1 MLMRKI
7 IPAILYLF
15 VMPIAFSGETSDLV
29 TGTITVK
36 DSFVDSRIMKFPAT
50 VETYDKKQ
58 IEESVNAATPAQT
71 LKYLPS
77 IQVRERSIGDRN
89 GIISSRTIGSISSAQ
104 SMLYADGVLLSNL
117 LGNSFSYPPRWGM
130 VNPEEIQRISMMYGP
145 FSSLYAG
152 NSMGGVINIETRMP
166 ERLEAHAGVQSFI
179 QNFKLYG
186 TDQNKIGN
194 REFFS
199 IGNKVNDFSF
209 WASMNRLENTA
220 QPLDFSVANLSS
232 TAPGN
237 AQTTPRVTGVYQD
250 KGISNQDR
258 VIFGAT
264 AIDTSIQTNAKFKGQ
279 YEFLNQSKLTYTIGL
294 WDLDSRQN
302 VQSYIKDDDGNSIY
316 GGYVNFNNK
325 RYTPRMNPA
334 QAEAFHVMQS
344 IDFKSNDKGFFNW
357 QVTLSDYDYSK
368 DLSNRSNLETLSNA
382 NPSLTNPYITKT
394 GQITDLS
401 GTGWTVFDSRVTL
414 RPKDHT
420 IDLGYHLDYYHL
432 RQTVNVSNDWMGSQK
447 GAFNSLSSG
456 NTKTHAVYV
465 QDKWQISPE
474 WALTVGGRQE
484 HYEAYDGINQ
494 NTTNLARYDDR
505 SRNTF
510 SPKVSL
516 SFEPIP
522 AWGFR
527 AAFGKAYR
535 FPTVTELF
543 QQLTL
548 GTAPGPVTIVT
559 NNPNLKPEEIYSA
572 EITAERRFVNG
583 LARASL
589 FREDRYDALIS
600 QSNILSVG
608 GQTSYIQNVDHV
620 RIHGIELASEWK
632 NVMIPKLDLVANA
645 TLTDSEIL
653 KNDAA
658 PSYINK
664 KVPRIPRQLY
674 KAVAT
679 YRVSEDFTMSLAA
692 RYSGRQFIQLDNS
705 DINPETY
712 QGASRLLFVDA
723 KANYKFKD
731 RWTASLGVDNIF
743 NDQAY
748 VSHPLSQ
755 RTGYAQIKFDY

>member
-1 MLMRKI
+1 MLMKKI
-7 IPAILYLF
+7 IPAILYLCI
-15 VMPIAFSGETSDLV
+15 VPSALSGETSDLV

-104 SMLYADGVLLSNL
+104 SMLYADGILLSNL

-186 TDQNKIGN
+186 TDQTKIGN
-194 REFFS
+194 REFLS

-220 QPLDFSVANLSS
+220 QPLDFSVSDKISPVN
-232 TAPGN
+232 
-237 AQTTPRVTGVYQD
+237 QTYGITGTYQD
-250 KGISNQDR
+250 KGIKNQDR
-258 VIFGAT
+258 IVFGAT

-302 VQSYIKDDDGNSIY
+302 VQSYIKDALGNSIY
-316 GGYVNFNNK
+316 GGNVILDGNTYNVS
-325 RYTPRMNPA
+325 RMNPA

-357 QVTLSDYDYSK
+357 QMTLSDYDYSK
-368 DLSNRSNLETLSNA
+368 DLSNRSNLREDSNT

-401 GTGWTVFDSRVTL
+401 GTGWTVFDSRITL

-420 IDLGYHLDYYHL
+420 IDLGYHLDYYQL
-432 RQTVNVSNDWMGSQK
+432 RQIVNASSDWMGSQK
-447 GAFNSLSSG
+447 GTFSSLSSG

-465 QDKWQISPE
+465 QDKWQITPL
-474 WALTVGGRQE
+474 WALTLGGRQE
-484 HYEAYDGINQ
+484 HYEAYDGVNQ
-494 NTTNLARYDDR
+494 NGVNQTTNLARYEDR

-510 SPKVSL
+510 SPKASL

-543 QQLTL
+543 QQLTN
-548 GTAPGPVTIVT
+548 GSTIVT

-572 EITAERRFVNG
+572 EITAERRFANG

-600 QSNILSVG
+600 QTNISSVG
-608 GQTSYIQNVDHV
+608 TSSTYIQNVDHV
-620 RIHGIELASEWK
+620 RIHGIELATELK
-632 NVMIPKLDLVANA
+632 NVMIPKLDLMANA

>member
-1 MLMRKI
+1 MILKKI
-7 IPAILYLF
+7 ISAILYLC
-15 VMPIAFSGETSDLV
+15 IAPSALSGETSDLV

-36 DSFVDSRIMKFPAT
+36 DSFIDSRIMKFPAT

-152 NSMGGVINIETRMP
+152 NSMGGVINI
-166 ERLEAHAGVQSFI
+166 
-179 QNFKLYG
+179 KLYG
-186 TDQNKIGN
+186 TDQTKIGN

-220 QPLDFSVANLSS
+220 QPLDFSVNDSIGVG
-232 TAPGN
+232 TAED
-237 AQTTPRVTGVYQD
+237 TITGAYRD
-250 KGISNQDR
+250 KGIKNQDR
-258 VIFGAT
+258 IIFGAT
-264 AIDTSIQTNAKFKGQ
+264 AIDTSIQTNGKFKGQ
-279 YEFLNQSKLTYTIGL
+279 YEFSNQSKLTYTIGL

-302 VQSYIKDDDGNSIY
+302 VQSYIKDTLGNSIY
-316 GGYVNFNNK
+316 GGDVILGGKTYSVS
-325 RYTPRMNPA
+325 RMNPA

-344 IDFKSNDKGFFNW
+344 IDFKSSDKGFFNW
-357 QVTLSDYDYSK
+357 QMTLSDYDYSR
-368 DLSNRSNLETLSNA
+368 DLSNRSALIDATN
-382 NPSLTNPYITKT
+382 TNPYIKKT

-432 RQTVNVSNDWMGSQK
+432 RQTVNASNDWMGSQK
-447 GAFNSLSSG
+447 EGLTSLSSG

-474 WALTVGGRQE
+474 WALTMGGRQE
-484 HYEAYDGINQ
+484 HYEAYDGVNQ
-494 NTTNLARYDDR
+494 NTENLARYEDR

-510 SPKVSL
+510 SPKASL
-516 SFEPIP
+516 SFEPTP

-543 QQLTL
+543 QQLT
-548 GTAPGPVTIVT
+548 TSNNIIVT
-559 NNPNLKPEEIYSA
+559 NNPNLKPEEIYSG
-572 EITAERRFVNG
+572 EITAERRFANG

-600 QSNILSVG
+600 QINVLPAAED
-608 GQTSYIQNVDHV
+608 TSKSYVQNVDHV
-620 RIHGIELASEWK
+620 RIYGIELATEWK
-632 NVMIPKLDLVANA
+632 NAIIPKLDLVANA

-692 RYSGRQFIQLDNS
+692 RYSGRQFIELNNS

-748 VSHPLSQ
+748 VHHPLSQ

>member
-1 MLMRKI
+1 
-7 IPAILYLF
+7 
-15 VMPIAFSGETSDLV
+15 
-29 TGTITVK
+29 
-36 DSFVDSRIMKFPAT
+36 
-50 VETYDKKQ
+50 
-58 IEESVNAATPAQT
+58 
-71 LKYLPS
+71 
-77 IQVRERSIGDRN
+77 
-89 GIISSRTIGSISSAQ
+89 
-104 SMLYADGVLLSNL
+104 
-117 LGNSFSYPPRWGM
+117 
-130 VNPEEIQRISMMYGP
+130 
-145 FSSLYAG
+145 
-152 NSMGGVINIETRMP
+152 
-166 ERLEAHAGVQSFI
+166 VQSFI

-186 TDQNKIGN
+186 TDQTKIGN

-220 QPLDFSVANLSS
+220 QPLDFSVNDSIGVG
-232 TAPGN
+232 TAED
-237 AQTTPRVTGVYQD
+237 TITGAYRD
-250 KGISNQDR
+250 KGIKNQDR
-258 VIFGAT
+258 IIFGAT
-264 AIDTSIQTNAKFKGQ
+264 AIDTSIQTNGKFKGQ
-279 YEFLNQSKLTYTIGL
+279 YEFSNQSKLTYTIGL

-302 VQSYIKDDDGNSIY
+302 VQSYIKDTLGNSIY
-316 GGYVNFNNK
+316 GGDVILGGKTYSVS
-325 RYTPRMNPA
+325 RMNPA

-344 IDFKSNDKGFFNW
+344 IDFKSSDKGFFNW
-357 QVTLSDYDYSK
+357 QMTLSDYDYSR
-368 DLSNRSNLETLSNA
+368 DLSNRSALIDATN
-382 NPSLTNPYITKT
+382 TNPYIKKT

-432 RQTVNVSNDWMGSQK
+432 RQTVNASNDWMGSQK
-447 GAFNSLSSG
+447 EGLTSLSSG

-474 WALTVGGRQE
+474 WALTMGGRQE
-484 HYEAYDGINQ
+484 HYEAYDGVNQ
-494 NTTNLARYDDR
+494 NTENLARYEDR

-510 SPKVSL
+510 SPKASL
-516 SFEPIP
+516 SFEPTP

-543 QQLTL
+543 QQLT
-548 GTAPGPVTIVT
+548 TSNNIIVT
-559 NNPNLKPEEIYSA
+559 NNPNLKPEEIYSG
-572 EITAERRFVNG
+572 EITAERRFANG

-600 QSNILSVG
+600 QINVLPAAED
-608 GQTSYIQNVDHV
+608 TSKSYVQNVDHV
-620 RIHGIELASEWK
+620 RIYGIELATEWK
-632 NVMIPKLDLVANA
+632 NAIIPKLDLVANA

-692 RYSGRQFIQLDNS
+692 RYSGRQFIELNNS

-748 VSHPLSQ
+748 VYHPLYQ

>member
-1 MLMRKI
+1 MNLKKI
-7 IPAILYLF
+7 IPTILYLF
-15 VMPIAFSGETSDLV
+15 VMPSALSVETSDLV

-104 SMLYADGVLLSNL
+104 SMLYADGILLSNL

-186 TDQNKIGN
+186 TDQTKIGN

-220 QPLDFSVANLSS
+220 QPLDFSVTDSK
-232 TAPGN
+232 GVG
-237 AQTTPRVTGVYQD
+237 TTVDTITGAYRD
-250 KGISNQDR
+250 KGIRNQDR
-258 VIFGAT
+258 IIFGAT
-264 AIDTSIQTNAKFKGQ
+264 AIDTSIQTNGKFKGQ
-279 YEFLNQSKLTYTIGL
+279 YEFSNQSKLTYTIGL

-302 VQSYIKDDDGNSIY
+302 VQSYVKDTLGNSIY
-316 GGYVNFNNK
+316 GGDVTLGGKNYSV
-325 RYTPRMNPA
+325 TRMNPA

-357 QVTLSDYDYSK
+357 QMTLSDYYYRR
-368 DLSNRSNLETLSNA
+368 DLSNRSNLVETSNA
-382 NPSLTNPYITKT
+382 NPSLTNPYISKT

-432 RQTVNVSNDWMGSQK
+432 RQTVNASSDWMGSQK
-447 GAFNSLSSG
+447 GAFSSLSSG

-465 QDKWQISPE
+465 QDKWQITPL
-474 WALTVGGRQE
+474 WALTLGGRQE
-484 HYEAYDGINQ
+484 HYEAYDGVNQ
-494 NTTNLARYDDR
+494 TTNLARYEGR

-510 SPKVSL
+510 SPKASL

-543 QQLTL
+543 QQLTN
-548 GTAPGPVTIVT
+548 GSTIVT

-572 EITAERRFVNG
+572 EITAERRFANG

-600 QSNILSVG
+600 QTNISSVG
-608 GQTSYIQNVDHV
+608 TSSTYIQNVDHV
-620 RIHGIELASEWK
+620 RIHGIELATELK
-632 NVMIPKLDLVANA
+632 NVMIPKLDLMANA

-712 QGASRLLFVDA
+712 QDASRLLFVDA

>member
-1 MLMRKI
+1 
-7 IPAILYLF
+7 
-15 VMPIAFSGETSDLV
+15 
-29 TGTITVK
+29 
-36 DSFVDSRIMKFPAT
+36 
-50 VETYDKKQ
+50 
-58 IEESVNAATPAQT
+58 
-71 LKYLPS
+71 
-77 IQVRERSIGDRN
+77 
-89 GIISSRTIGSISSAQ
+89 
-104 SMLYADGVLLSNL
+104 
-117 LGNSFSYPPRWGM
+117 
-130 VNPEEIQRISMMYGP
+130 MMYGP
-145 FSSLYAG
+145 FSSFYAG

-166 ERLEAHAGVQSFI
+166 EKFESHAGIQTFF

-186 TDQNKIGN
+186 THQNESGH
-194 REFFS
+194 REFIS
-199 IGNKVNDFSF
+199 LGNKVNDFSF
-209 WASMNRLENTA
+209 WVSMNRLENTA

-232 TAPGN
+232 AAAG
-237 AQTTPRVTGVYQD
+237 AETPVTGAYQD
-250 KGISNQDR
+250 KGILNQDR

-264 AIDTSIQTNAKFKGQ
+264 AIDTSIQKNGKFKGQ

-302 VQSYIKDDDGNSIY
+302 VESYIKDNNGNSIY
-316 GGYVNFNNK
+316 GGSVNFNNK
-325 RYTPRMNPA
+325 SYTVARMNPA
-334 QAEAFHVMQS
+334 QAEALHVMQS

-357 QVTLSDYDYSK
+357 QMTLSDYNYSR
-368 DLSNRSNLETLSNA
+368 DLSNRSNLTGTSN
-382 NPSLTNPYITKT
+382 TNPYITKT

-456 NTKTHAVYV
+456 NTKTHAVYI
-465 QDKWQISPE
+465 QDKWQIMPQ
-474 WALTVGGRQE
+474 WALTLGARQE
-484 HYEAYDGINQ
+484 HYEAYDGVNQ
-494 NTTNLARYDDR
+494 NTTNLARYEDR

-510 SPKVSL
+510 SPKLSL
-516 SFEPIP
+516 SFEPMP

-543 QQLTL
+543 QQITDNN
-548 GTAPGPVTIVT
+548 TIVT

-583 LARASL
+583 LVRASL

-600 QSNILSVG
+600 QTNISRVG
-608 GQTSYIQNVDHV
+608 SSSTYIQNVDHV
-620 RIHGIELASEWK
+620 RIHGIELATEW
-632 NVMIPKLDLVANA
+632 NNIIIPKLDVLANA
-645 TLTDSEIL
+645 TLIDSEIL

-658 PSYINK
+658 PSNTNK

-712 QGASRLLFVDA
+712 QGASRFLFVDA

-743 NDQAY
+743 NDQAF
-748 VSHPLSQ
+748 VHHPLSQ

>member
-1 MLMRKI
+1 MILKKI

-15 VMPIAFSGETSDLV
+15 VMPSAMSGETSDLV

-36 DSFVDSRIMKFPAT
+36 DSLIDSRIMKFPAT

-145 FSSLYAG
+145 FSSFYAG

-166 ERLEAHAGVQSFI
+166 EKFESHAGIQTFF

-186 TDQNKIGN
+186 THQNESGH
-194 REFFS
+194 REFIS
-199 IGNKVNDFSF
+199 LGNKVNDFSF
-209 WASMNRLENTA
+209 WVSMNRLENTA

-232 TAPGN
+232 AAAG
-237 AQTTPRVTGVYQD
+237 AETPVTGAYQD
-250 KGISNQDR
+250 KGILNQDR

-264 AIDTSIQTNAKFKGQ
+264 AIDTSIQKNGKFKGQ

-302 VQSYIKDDDGNSIY
+302 VESYIKDNNGNSIY
-316 GGYVNFNNK
+316 GGSVNFNNK
-325 RYTPRMNPA
+325 SYTVARMNPA
-334 QAEAFHVMQS
+334 QAEALHVMQS

-357 QVTLSDYDYSK
+357 QMTLSDYNYSR
-368 DLSNRSNLETLSNA
+368 DLSNRSNLTGTSN
-382 NPSLTNPYITKT
+382 TNPYITKT

-456 NTKTHAVYV
+456 NTKTHAVYI
-465 QDKWQISPE
+465 QDKWQIMPQ
-474 WALTVGGRQE
+474 WALTLGARQE
-484 HYEAYDGINQ
+484 HYEAYDGVNQ
-494 NTTNLARYDDR
+494 NTTNLARYEDR

-510 SPKVSL
+510 SPKLSL
-516 SFEPIP
+516 SFEPMP

-543 QQLTL
+543 QQITDNN
-548 GTAPGPVTIVT
+548 TIVT

-583 LARASL
+583 LVRASL

-600 QSNILSVG
+600 QTNISRVG
-608 GQTSYIQNVDHV
+608 SSSTYIQNVDHV
-620 RIHGIELASEWK
+620 RIHGIELATEW
-632 NVMIPKLDLVANA
+632 NNIIIPKLDVLANA
-645 TLTDSEIL
+645 TLIDSEIL

-658 PSYINK
+658 PSNTNK

-712 QGASRLLFVDA
+712 QGASRFLFVDA

-743 NDQAY
+743 NDQAF
-748 VSHPLSQ
+748 VHHPLSQ

>member
-1 MLMRKI
+1 
-7 IPAILYLF
+7 
-15 VMPIAFSGETSDLV
+15 
-29 TGTITVK
+29 
-36 DSFVDSRIMKFPAT
+36 
-50 VETYDKKQ
+50 
-58 IEESVNAATPAQT
+58 
-71 LKYLPS
+71 
-77 IQVRERSIGDRN
+77 
-89 GIISSRTIGSISSAQ
+89 
-104 SMLYADGVLLSNL
+104 
-117 LGNSFSYPPRWGM
+117 
-130 VNPEEIQRISMMYGP
+130 
-145 FSSLYAG
+145 
-152 NSMGGVINIETRMP
+152 
-166 ERLEAHAGVQSFI
+166 
-179 QNFKLYG
+179 
-186 TDQNKIGN
+186 
-194 REFFS
+194 
-199 IGNKVNDFSF
+199 
-209 WASMNRLENTA
+209 
-220 QPLDFSVANLSS
+220 
-232 TAPGN
+232 
-237 AQTTPRVTGVYQD
+237 
-250 KGISNQDR
+250 
-258 VIFGAT
+258 
-264 AIDTSIQTNAKFKGQ
+264 
-279 YEFLNQSKLTYTIGL
+279 
-294 WDLDSRQN
+294 
-302 VQSYIKDDDGNSIY
+302 
-316 GGYVNFNNK
+316 
-325 RYTPRMNPA
+325 MNPA

-344 IDFKSNDKGFFNW
+344 IDFKSSDKGFFNW
-357 QVTLSDYDYSK
+357 QMTLSDYDYSR
-368 DLSNRSNLETLSNA
+368 DLSNRSALTDATN
-382 NPSLTNPYITKT
+382 TNPYITKT

-432 RQTVNVSNDWMGSQK
+432 RQTVNKSSDWMGSQK
-447 GAFNSLSSG
+447 GDFTSLSSG

-474 WALTVGGRQE
+474 WALTLGGRQE
-484 HYEAYDGINQ
+484 YYEAYDGVNQ
-494 NTTNLARYDDR
+494 NTHANFPIARYEVR

-527 AAFGKAYR
+527 AAFGKAFR

-543 QQLTL
+543 QQLT
-548 GTAPGPVTIVT
+548 TSNNIIVT
-559 NNPNLKPEEIYSA
+559 NNPNLKPEEIYSS
-572 EITAERRFVNG
+572 EITAERRFANG

-600 QSNILSVG
+600 QINVLPAAED
-608 GQTSYIQNVDHV
+608 TSKSYVQNVDHV
-620 RIHGIELASEWK
+620 RIYGIELATEWK
-632 NVMIPKLDLVANA
+632 NAIIPKLDLVANA

-692 RYSGRQFIQLDNS
+692 RYSGRQFIELNNS

-748 VSHPLSQ
+748 VHHPLSQ

>member
-1 MLMRKI
+1 MILKKI
-7 IPAILYLF
+7 IPAILYLC
-15 VMPIAFSGETSDLV
+15 VAPSALSGETSDLV

-36 DSFVDSRIMKFPAT
+36 DSFIDSRIMKFPAT

-186 TDQNKIGN
+186 TDQTKIGN

-220 QPLDFSVANLSS
+220 QPLDFSVNDSIGVG
-232 TAPGN
+232 TAED
-237 AQTTPRVTGVYQD
+237 TITGAYRD
-250 KGISNQDR
+250 KGIKNQDR
-258 VIFGAT
+258 IIFGAT
-264 AIDTSIQTNAKFKGQ
+264 AIDTSIQTNGKFKGQ
-279 YEFLNQSKLTYTIGL
+279 YEFSNQSKLTYTIGL

-302 VQSYIKDDDGNSIY
+302 VQSYIKDTLGNSIY
-316 GGYVNFNNK
+316 GGDVILGGKTYSVS
-325 RYTPRMNPA
+325 RMNPA

-344 IDFKSNDKGFFNW
+344 IDFKSSDKGFFNW
-357 QVTLSDYDYSK
+357 QMTLSDYDYSR
-368 DLSNRSNLETLSNA
+368 DLSNRSALIDATN
-382 NPSLTNPYITKT
+382 TNPYIKKT

-432 RQTVNVSNDWMGSQK
+432 RQTVNASNDWMGSQK
-447 GAFNSLSSG
+447 EGLTSLSSG

-474 WALTVGGRQE
+474 WALTMGGRQE
-484 HYEAYDGINQ
+484 HYEAYDGVNQ
-494 NTTNLARYDDR
+494 NTENLARYEDR

-510 SPKVSL
+510 SPKASL
-516 SFEPIP
+516 SFEPTP

-543 QQLTL
+543 QQLT
-548 GTAPGPVTIVT
+548 TSNNIIVT
-559 NNPNLKPEEIYSA
+559 NNPNLKPEEIYSG
-572 EITAERRFVNG
+572 EITAERRFANG

-600 QSNILSVG
+600 QINVLPAAED
-608 GQTSYIQNVDHV
+608 TSKSYVQNVDHV
-620 RIHGIELASEWK
+620 RIYGIELATEWK
-632 NVMIPKLDLVANA
+632 NAIIPKLDLVANA

-692 RYSGRQFIQLDNS
+692 RYSGRQFIELNNS

-748 VSHPLSQ
+748 VYHPLYK

>member
-1 MLMRKI
+1 MRKI
-7 IPAILYLF
+7 IPAILYLL
-15 VMPIAFSGETSDLV
+15 VMPLAFSGETSDLV

-186 TDQNKIGN
+186 TDQTKIGN

-220 QPLDFSVANLSS
+220 QPLDFSVNDSIGVG
-232 TAPGN
+232 TAED
-237 AQTTPRVTGVYQD
+237 TITGAYRD
-250 KGISNQDR
+250 KGIKNQDR
-258 VIFGAT
+258 IIFGAT
-264 AIDTSIQTNAKFKGQ
+264 AIDTSIQTNGKFKGQ
-279 YEFLNQSKLTYTIGL
+279 YEFSNQSKLTYTIGL

-302 VQSYIKDDDGNSIY
+302 VQSYIKDTLGNSIY
-316 GGYVNFNNK
+316 GGDVILGGKTYSVS
-325 RYTPRMNPA
+325 RMNPA

-344 IDFKSNDKGFFNW
+344 IDFKSSDKGFFNW
-357 QVTLSDYDYSK
+357 QMTLSDYDYSR
-368 DLSNRSNLETLSNA
+368 DLSNRSALIDATN
-382 NPSLTNPYITKT
+382 TNPYIKKT

-432 RQTVNVSNDWMGSQK
+432 RQTVNASNDWMGAQK
-447 GAFNSLSSG
+447 EGFTSLSSG

-474 WALTVGGRQE
+474 WALTMGGRQE
-484 HYEAYDGINQ
+484 HYEAYDGVNQ
-494 NTTNLARYDDR
+494 NTENLARYEDR

-510 SPKVSL
+510 SPKASL
-516 SFEPIP
+516 SFEPTP

-543 QQLTL
+543 QQLT
-548 GTAPGPVTIVT
+548 TSNNIIVT
-559 NNPNLKPEEIYSA
+559 NNPNLKPEEIYSG
-572 EITAERRFVNG
+572 EITAERRFANG

-600 QSNILSVG
+600 QTNVSPVPPLTNS
-608 GQTSYIQNVDHV
+608 TSYVQNVDHV
-620 RIHGIELASEWK
+620 RIYGIELATEWK
-632 NVMIPKLDLVANA
+632 NAIIPKLDLVANA

-692 RYSGRQFIQLDNS
+692 RYSGRQFIELNNS

-748 VSHPLSQ
+748 VYHPLYQ

>member
-1 MLMRKI
+1 MILKKI
-7 IPAILYLF
+7 IPAILYLC
-15 VMPIAFSGETSDLV
+15 VAPSALSGETSDLV

-186 TDQNKIGN
+186 TDQTKIGN

-220 QPLDFSVANLSS
+220 QPLDFSVNDSIGVG
-232 TAPGN
+232 TAED
-237 AQTTPRVTGVYQD
+237 TITGAYRD
-250 KGISNQDR
+250 KGIKNQDR
-258 VIFGAT
+258 IIFGAT
-264 AIDTSIQTNAKFKGQ
+264 AIDTSIQTNGKFKGQ
-279 YEFLNQSKLTYTIGL
+279 YEFSNQSKLTYTIGL

-302 VQSYIKDDDGNSIY
+302 VQSYIKDTLGNSIY
-316 GGYVNFNNK
+316 GGDVILGGKTYSVS
-325 RYTPRMNPA
+325 RMNPA

-344 IDFKSNDKGFFNW
+344 IDFKSSDKGFFNW
-357 QVTLSDYDYSK
+357 QMTLSDYDYSR
-368 DLSNRSNLETLSNA
+368 DLSNRSALIDATN
-382 NPSLTNPYITKT
+382 TNPYIKKT

-420 IDLGYHLDYYHL
+420 IDLGYHLDYYQL
-432 RQTVNVSNDWMGSQK
+432 RQIVNASSDWMGSQK
-447 GAFNSLSSG
+447 EGFTSLSSG

-474 WALTVGGRQE
+474 WALTMGGRQE
-484 HYEAYDGINQ
+484 HYEAYDGVNQ
-494 NTTNLARYDDR
+494 NTENLARYEDR

-510 SPKVSL
+510 SPKASL
-516 SFEPIP
+516 SFEPTP

-543 QQLTL
+543 QQLT
-548 GTAPGPVTIVT
+548 TSNNIIVT
-559 NNPNLKPEEIYSA
+559 NNPNLKPEEIYSG
-572 EITAERRFVNG
+572 EITAERRFANG

-600 QSNILSVG
+600 QINVLPAAED
-608 GQTSYIQNVDHV
+608 TSKSYVQNVDHV
-620 RIHGIELASEWK
+620 RIYGIELATEWK
-632 NVMIPKLDLVANA
+632 NAIIPKLDLVANA

-692 RYSGRQFIQLDNS
+692 RYSGRQFIELNNS

-748 VSHPLSQ
+748 VYHPLYQ

>member
-1 MLMRKI
+1 MILKKI
-7 IPAILYLF
+7 IPTILYLL
-15 VMPIAFSGETSDLV
+15 VIPLSLCREISDLV
-29 TGTITVK
+29 IGDITVTH
-36 DSFVDSRIMKFPAT
+36 SLIDSRITKFPAT
-50 VETYDKKQ
+50 VEFYDKKQ

-89 GIISSRTIGSISSAQ
+89 GIISSRTVGSISSAQ

-130 VNPEEIQRISMMYGP
+130 VNPEEMQRISMMYGP

-166 ERLEAHAGVQSFI
+166 EKFESHAGVQTFF

-186 TDQNKIGN
+186 TNQNESGH
-194 REFFS
+194 REFIS
-199 IGNKVNDFSF
+199 LGNKFNDFSF
-209 WASMNRLENTA
+209 WASLNRLENTA
-220 QPLDFSVANLSS
+220 QPLDFSVANLSL
-232 TAPGN
+232 TEAG
-237 AQTTPRVTGVYQD
+237 AQTSVTGAYQD
-250 KGISNQDR
+250 KGILNQDR

-264 AIDTSIQTNAKFKGQ
+264 AIDTSIQTNGKFKGQ

-302 VQSYIKDDDGNSIY
+302 VESYIKDNNGNSIY
-316 GGYVNFNNK
+316 GGSVNFNNK
-325 RYTPRMNPA
+325 SYTVARMNPA
-334 QAEAFHVMQS
+334 QAEALHLMQS

-357 QVTLSDYDYSK
+357 QMILSDYNYSR
-368 DLSNRSNLETLSNA
+368 DLSNRSNLTGTSN
-382 NPSLTNPYITKT
+382 TNPYITKI

-414 RPKDHT
+414 RPKDHI

-432 RQTVNVSNDWMGSQK
+432 RQIINVSSDWMGSHK
-447 GAFNSLSSG
+447 GNFNSLSSG

-465 QDKWQISPE
+465 QDKWQITPQ
-474 WALTVGGRQE
+474 WALTLGARQE
-484 HYEAYDGINQ
+484 HHEAYDGVNQ
-494 NTTNLARYDDR
+494 NTTNLARYEDR

-510 SPKVSL
+510 SPKLSL
-516 SFEPIP
+516 SFEPMP
-522 AWGFR
+522 TWGFR

-543 QQLTL
+543 QQITDNN
-548 GTAPGPVTIVT
+548 TIVT

-572 EITAERRFVNG
+572 EITAERRFLNG
-583 LARASL
+583 LARAIF

-600 QSNILSVG
+600 QTNISSIG
-608 GQTSYIQNVDHV
+608 TSSTYIQNVDHV
-620 RIHGIELASEWK
+620 RIHGIELATEL
-632 NVMIPKLDLVANA
+632 NNIMIPKFDVLANA
-645 TLTDSEIL
+645 TLIDSEIL

-658 PSYINK
+658 PSFINK
-664 KVPRIPRQLY
+664 TLPRIPRQLY

-679 YRVSEDFTMSLAA
+679 YRVREDFTMSLAA

-712 QGASRLLFVDA
+712 QGASRFLYVDA

-748 VSHPLSQ
+748 VHHPFPQ
-755 RTGYAQIKFDY
+755 RTGYAQVKFDY

>member
-1 MLMRKI
+1 
-7 IPAILYLF
+7 
-15 VMPIAFSGETSDLV
+15 MPSALSGETSDLV

-36 DSFVDSRIMKFPAT
+36 DSLIDSRIMKFPAT

-104 SMLYADGVLLSNL
+104 SMLYSDGVLLSNL

-186 TDQNKIGN
+186 TDQTKIGN

-220 QPLDFSVANLSS
+220 QPLDFSVNDSKGAG
-232 TAPGN
+232 TAED
-237 AQTTPRVTGVYQD
+237 TITGAYRD
-250 KGISNQDR
+250 KGIKNQDR
-258 VIFGAT
+258 IIFGAT
-264 AIDTSIQTNAKFKGQ
+264 AIDTSIQTNGKFKGQ
-279 YEFLNQSKLTYTIGL
+279 YEFSNQSKLTYTIGL

-302 VQSYIKDDDGNSIY
+302 VQSYIKDTLGNSIY
-316 GGYVNFNNK
+316 GGEVILGGKTYSVS
-325 RYTPRMNPA
+325 RMNPA

-357 QVTLSDYDYSK
+357 QMTLSDYDYRR
-368 DLSNRSNLETLSNA
+368 DLSNRSNLREDSNT
-382 NPSLTNPYITKT
+382 NPSLTNPYIAKT

-420 IDLGYHLDYYHL
+420 IDLGYHLDYYQL
-432 RQTVNVSNDWMGSQK
+432 RQIVNASSDWMGTQK
-447 GAFNSLSSG
+447 ETFTSLSSG

-465 QDKWQISPE
+465 QDKWQITPL
-474 WALTVGGRQE
+474 WALTLGARQE
-484 HYEAYDGINQ
+484 QYEAYDGVNQ
-494 NTTNLARYDDR
+494 NTPNPARYEDR

-543 QQLTL
+543 QQLTNNS
-548 GTAPGPVTIVT
+548 TIVT

-600 QSNILSVG
+600 QTNVSSVG
-608 GQTSYIQNVDHV
+608 TTSIYIQNVDHV
-620 RIHGIELASEWK
+620 RIHGIELATELK
-632 NVMIPKLDLVANA
+632 NVMIPRLDVVANA
-645 TLTDSEIL
+645 TLIDSEIL

-664 KVPRIPRQLY
+664 KVPRIPRQIY

-679 YRVSEDFTMSLAA
+679 YRISDDFTMSLAA

-712 QGASRLLFVDA
+712 AGASRFLFVDA
-723 KANYKFKD
+723 KVNYKFKD

-748 VSHPLSQ
+748 VHHPLPQ
-755 RTGYAQIKFDY
+755 RTGYAQVKFDY

>member
-1 MLMRKI
+1 MILKKI

-15 VMPIAFSGETSDLV
+15 VMPSAMSGETSDLV

-36 DSFVDSRIMKFPAT
+36 DSVIDSRIMKFPAT

-145 FSSLYAG
+145 FSSFYAG

-166 ERLEAHAGVQSFI
+166 EKFESHAGIQTFF

-186 TDQNKIGN
+186 TNQNESGH
-194 REFFS
+194 REFIS
-199 IGNKVNDFSF
+199 LGNKVNDFSF
-209 WASMNRLENTA
+209 WVSMNRLENTA

-232 TAPGN
+232 AAAG
-237 AQTTPRVTGVYQD
+237 AETPVTGAYQD
-250 KGISNQDR
+250 KGILNQDR

-264 AIDTSIQTNAKFKGQ
+264 AIDTSIQKNGKFKGQ

-302 VQSYIKDDDGNSIY
+302 VESYIKDNNGNSIY
-316 GGYVNFNNK
+316 GGSVNFNNK
-325 RYTPRMNPA
+325 SYTVARMNPA
-334 QAEAFHVMQS
+334 QAEALHVMQS

-357 QVTLSDYDYSK
+357 QMTLSDYNYSR
-368 DLSNRSNLETLSNA
+368 DLSNRSNLTGTSN
-382 NPSLTNPYITKT
+382 TNPYITKT

-456 NTKTHAVYV
+456 NTKTHAVYI
-465 QDKWQISPE
+465 QDKWQIMPQ
-474 WALTVGGRQE
+474 WALTLGARQE
-484 HYEAYDGINQ
+484 HYEAYDGVNQ
-494 NTTNLARYDDR
+494 NTTNLARYEDR

-510 SPKVSL
+510 SPKLSL
-516 SFEPIP
+516 SFEPMP

-543 QQLTL
+543 QQITDNN
-548 GTAPGPVTIVT
+548 TIVT

-583 LARASL
+583 LVRASL

-600 QSNILSVG
+600 QTNISRVG
-608 GQTSYIQNVDHV
+608 SSSTYIQNVDHV
-620 RIHGIELASEWK
+620 RIHGIELATEW
-632 NVMIPKLDLVANA
+632 NNIIIPKLDVLANA
-645 TLTDSEIL
+645 TLIDSEIL

-658 PSYINK
+658 PSNTNK

-712 QGASRLLFVDA
+712 QGASRFLFVDA

-743 NDQAY
+743 NDQAF
-748 VSHPLSQ
+748 VHHPLSQ

>member
-1 MLMRKI
+1 MILKKI

-15 VMPIAFSGETSDLV
+15 VMPSALSQEISDLV

-36 DSFVDSRIMKFPAT
+36 DSLIDSRIMKFPAT

-117 LGNSFSYPPRWGM
+117 LGNSFSYPPRWGT

-166 ERLEAHAGVQSFI
+166 EKFESHAGVQTFF

-186 TDQNKIGN
+186 TNQSESGH
-194 REFFS
+194 REFIS
-199 IGNKVNDFSF
+199 LGNKVNDFSF
-209 WASMNRLENTA
+209 WASVNRLENTA

-232 TAPGN
+232 N
-237 AQTTPRVTGVYQD
+237 AAVAETPVTGAYQD

-258 VIFGAT
+258 VVFGAT
-264 AIDTSIQTNAKFKGQ
+264 AIDTSTQTNAKFKGQ

-302 VQSYIKDDDGNSIY
+302 VQSYIKDNDGNSIY

-325 RYTPRMNPA
+325 RYTPRMSPA

-357 QVTLSDYDYSK
+357 QMTISDYDYSR
-368 DLSNRSNLETLSNA
+368 DLSNRSNLSETSNT
-382 NPSLTNPYITKT
+382 NPSLTNPYISKT

-432 RQTVNVSNDWMGSQK
+432 RQIVNASSDWMGTQK
-447 GAFNSLSSG
+447 GNFSSLSSG

-465 QDKWQISPE
+465 QDKWQITPQ
-474 WALTVGGRQE
+474 WALTLGARQE
-484 HYEAYDGINQ
+484 HYEAYDGVNQ
-494 NTTNLARYDDR
+494 NTTLARYEDR

-510 SPKVSL
+510 SPKASL
-516 SFEPIP
+516 SFEPMP

-543 QQLTL
+543 QQLTS
-548 GTAPGPVTIVT
+548 GSTIVT
-559 NNPNLKPEEIYSA
+559 NNPNLKPEEIYSS
-572 EITAERRFVNG
+572 EITAERRFANG

-600 QSNILSVG
+600 QTNVSSVG
-608 GQTSYIQNVDHV
+608 NTSTYFQNVDHV
-620 RIHGIELASEWK
+620 RIYGIELATELRD
-632 NVMIPKLDLVANA
+632 VMIPKLDVVANA
-645 TLTDSEIL
+645 TLIDSEIL

-712 QGASRLLFVDA
+712 AGASRLLFVDA
-723 KANYKFKD
+723 KVNYKFKD

-748 VSHPLSQ
+748 VHHPLPQ
-755 RTGYAQIKFDY
+755 RTGYAQVKFDY

>member
-1 MLMRKI
+1 MKKI
-7 IPAILYLF
+7 IPAILYLCI
-15 VMPIAFSGETSDLV
+15 VPSALSGETSDLV

-186 TDQNKIGN
+186 TDQTKIGN

-232 TAPGN
+232 TAPGT
-237 AQTTPRVTGVYQD
+237 APRVTGVYQD
-250 KGISNQDR
+250 KGISNQAR

-316 GGYVNFNNK
+316 GGYVNFNNN

-344 IDFKSNDKGFFNW
+344 LDFKSNDKGFFNW
-357 QVTLSDYDYSK
+357 QMTLSDYDYSR
-368 DLSNRSNLETLSNA
+368 DLSNRSNLEETSNA

-447 GAFNSLSSG
+447 GAFTSLSSG

-474 WALTVGGRQE
+474 WALTLGGRQE
-484 HYEAYDGINQ
+484 HYEAYDGVNQ
-494 NTTNLARYDDR
+494 NTTLARYEDR

-516 SFEPIP
+516 SFEPEP

-543 QQLTL
+543 QQLT
-548 GTAPGPVTIVT
+548 VSNTIVT
-559 NNPNLKPEEIYSA
+559 NNPNLKPEEIYSS
-572 EITAERRFVNG
+572 EITAERRFANG

-600 QSNILSVG
+600 QTNVSPVPPLTNS
-608 GQTSYIQNVDHV
+608 TSYVQNVDHV
-620 RIHGIELASEWK
+620 RIHGIELATELK
-632 NVMIPKLDLVANA
+632 NVMIPKLDVVANA
-645 TLTDSEIL
+645 TLIDSEIL

-674 KAVAT
+674 KAVAS

-712 QGASRLLFVDA
+712 QGASRFLFVDA

>member
-1 MLMRKI
+1 MILKKI

-15 VMPIAFSGETSDLV
+15 VMPSAMSGETSDLV

-36 DSFVDSRIMKFPAT
+36 DSVIDSRIMKFPAT

-145 FSSLYAG
+145 FSSFYAG

-166 ERLEAHAGVQSFI
+166 EKFESHAGIQTFF

-186 TDQNKIGN
+186 THQNESGH
-194 REFFS
+194 REFIS
-199 IGNKVNDFSF
+199 LGNKVNDFSF
-209 WASMNRLENTA
+209 WVSMNRLENTA

-232 TAPGN
+232 AAAG
-237 AQTTPRVTGVYQD
+237 AETPVTGAYQD
-250 KGISNQDR
+250 KGILNQDR

-264 AIDTSIQTNAKFKGQ
+264 AIDTSIQKNGKFKGQ

-302 VQSYIKDDDGNSIY
+302 VESYIKDNNGNSIY
-316 GGYVNFNNK
+316 GGSVNFNNK
-325 RYTPRMNPA
+325 SYTVARMNPA
-334 QAEAFHVMQS
+334 QAEALHVMQS

-357 QVTLSDYDYSK
+357 QMTLSDYNYSR
-368 DLSNRSNLETLSNA
+368 DLSNRSNLTGTSN
-382 NPSLTNPYITKT
+382 TNPYITKT

-456 NTKTHAVYV
+456 NTKTHAVYI
-465 QDKWQISPE
+465 QDKWQIMPQ
-474 WALTVGGRQE
+474 WALTLGARQE
-484 HYEAYDGINQ
+484 HYEAYDGVNQ
-494 NTTNLARYDDR
+494 NTTNLARYEDR

-510 SPKVSL
+510 SPKLSL
-516 SFEPIP
+516 SFEPMP

-543 QQLTL
+543 QQITDNN
-548 GTAPGPVTIVT
+548 TIVT

-600 QSNILSVG
+600 QTNISRVG
-608 GQTSYIQNVDHV
+608 SSSTYIQNVDHV
-620 RIHGIELASEWK
+620 RIHGIELATEW
-632 NVMIPKLDLVANA
+632 NNIIIPKLDVLANA
-645 TLTDSEIL
+645 TLIDSEIL

-658 PSYINK
+658 PSNTNK

-712 QGASRLLFVDA
+712 QGASRFLFVDA

-743 NDQAY
+743 NDQAF
-748 VSHPLSQ
+748 VHHPLSQ

>member
-1 MLMRKI
+1 
-7 IPAILYLF
+7 
-15 VMPIAFSGETSDLV
+15 
-29 TGTITVK
+29 
-36 DSFVDSRIMKFPAT
+36 
-50 VETYDKKQ
+50 
-58 IEESVNAATPAQT
+58 
-71 LKYLPS
+71 
-77 IQVRERSIGDRN
+77 
-89 GIISSRTIGSISSAQ
+89 
-104 SMLYADGVLLSNL
+104 
-117 LGNSFSYPPRWGM
+117 
-130 VNPEEIQRISMMYGP
+130 
-145 FSSLYAG
+145 
-152 NSMGGVINIETRMP
+152 
-166 ERLEAHAGVQSFI
+166 
-179 QNFKLYG
+179 
-186 TDQNKIGN
+186 
-194 REFFS
+194 
-199 IGNKVNDFSF
+199 
-209 WASMNRLENTA
+209 MNRLENTA
-220 QPLDFSVANLSS
+220 QPLDFSVNDSIGVG
-232 TAPGN
+232 TAED
-237 AQTTPRVTGVYQD
+237 TITGAYRD
-250 KGISNQDR
+250 KGIKNQDR
-258 VIFGAT
+258 IIFGAT
-264 AIDTSIQTNAKFKGQ
+264 AIDTSIQTNGKFKGQ
-279 YEFLNQSKLTYTIGL
+279 YEFSNQSKLTYTIGL

-302 VQSYIKDDDGNSIY
+302 VQSYIKDTLGNSIY
-316 GGYVNFNNK
+316 GGDVILGGKTYSVS
-325 RYTPRMNPA
+325 RMNPA

-344 IDFKSNDKGFFNW
+344 IDFKSSDKGFFNW
-357 QVTLSDYDYSK
+357 QMTLSDYDYSR
-368 DLSNRSNLETLSNA
+368 DLSNRSALIDATN
-382 NPSLTNPYITKT
+382 TNPYIKKT

-432 RQTVNVSNDWMGSQK
+432 RQTVNASNDWMGSQK
-447 GAFNSLSSG
+447 EGLTSLSSG

-474 WALTVGGRQE
+474 WALTMGGRQE
-484 HYEAYDGINQ
+484 HYEAYDGVNQ
-494 NTTNLARYDDR
+494 NTENLARYEDR

-510 SPKVSL
+510 SPKASL
-516 SFEPIP
+516 SFEPTP

-543 QQLTL
+543 QQLT
-548 GTAPGPVTIVT
+548 TSNNIIVT
-559 NNPNLKPEEIYSA
+559 NNPNLKPEEIYSG
-572 EITAERRFVNG
+572 EITAERRFANG

-600 QSNILSVG
+600 QINVLPAAED
-608 GQTSYIQNVDHV
+608 TSKSYVQNVDHV
-620 RIHGIELASEWK
+620 RIYGIELATEWK
-632 NVMIPKLDLVANA
+632 NAIIPKLDLVANA

-692 RYSGRQFIQLDNS
+692 RYSGRQFIELNNS

-748 VSHPLSQ
+748 VYHPLYK

>member
-1 MLMRKI
+1 MILKKI
-7 IPAILYLF
+7 IPAILYLC
-15 VMPIAFSGETSDLV
+15 VAPSALSGETSDLV

-58 IEESVNAATPAQT
+58 IEESVNAATPAQA

-186 TDQNKIGN
+186 TDQTKIGN

-220 QPLDFSVANLSS
+220 QPLDFSVNDSIGVG
-232 TAPGN
+232 TAED
-237 AQTTPRVTGVYQD
+237 TITGAYRD
-250 KGISNQDR
+250 KGIKNQDR
-258 VIFGAT
+258 IIFGAT
-264 AIDTSIQTNAKFKGQ
+264 AIDTSIQTNGKFKGQ
-279 YEFLNQSKLTYTIGL
+279 YEFSNQSKLTYTIGL

-302 VQSYIKDDDGNSIY
+302 VQSYIKDTLGNSIY
-316 GGYVNFNNK
+316 GGDVILGGKTYSVS
-325 RYTPRMNPA
+325 RMNPA

-344 IDFKSNDKGFFNW
+344 IDFKSSDKGFFNW
-357 QVTLSDYDYSK
+357 QMTLSDYDYSR
-368 DLSNRSNLETLSNA
+368 DLSNRSALIDATN
-382 NPSLTNPYITKT
+382 TNPYIKKT

-432 RQTVNVSNDWMGSQK
+432 RQTVNASNDWMGSQK
-447 GAFNSLSSG
+447 EGLTSLSSG

-474 WALTVGGRQE
+474 WALTMGGRQE
-484 HYEAYDGINQ
+484 HYEAYDGVNQ
-494 NTTNLARYDDR
+494 NTENLARYEDR

-510 SPKVSL
+510 SPKASL
-516 SFEPIP
+516 SFEPTP

-543 QQLTL
+543 QQLT
-548 GTAPGPVTIVT
+548 TSNNIIVT
-559 NNPNLKPEEIYSA
+559 NNPNLKPEEIYSG
-572 EITAERRFVNG
+572 EITAERRFANG

-600 QSNILSVG
+600 QINVLPAAED
-608 GQTSYIQNVDHV
+608 TSKSYVQNVDHV
-620 RIHGIELASEWK
+620 RIYGIELATEWK
-632 NVMIPKLDLVANA
+632 NAIIPKLDLVANA

-692 RYSGRQFIQLDNS
+692 RYSGRQFIELNNS

-748 VSHPLSQ
+748 VYHPLYK

>member
-1 MLMRKI
+1 MILKKI

-15 VMPIAFSGETSDLV
+15 VMPSAMSGETSDLV

-36 DSFVDSRIMKFPAT
+36 DSLIDSRIMKFPAT

-145 FSSLYAG
+145 FSSFYAG

-166 ERLEAHAGVQSFI
+166 EKFESHAGVQTFF

-186 TDQNKIGN
+186 TNQNESGH
-194 REFFS
+194 REFIS
-199 IGNKVNDFSF
+199 LGNKVNDFSF
-209 WASMNRLENTA
+209 WVSMNRLENTA

-232 TAPGN
+232 AAAG
-237 AQTTPRVTGVYQD
+237 AETPVTGAYQD
-250 KGISNQDR
+250 KGILNQDR

-264 AIDTSIQTNAKFKGQ
+264 AIDTSIQKNGKFKGQ

-302 VQSYIKDDDGNSIY
+302 VESYIKDNNGNSIY
-316 GGYVNFNNK
+316 GGSVNFNNK
-325 RYTPRMNPA
+325 SYTVARMNPA
-334 QAEAFHVMQS
+334 QAEALHVMQS

-357 QVTLSDYDYSK
+357 QMTLSDYNYSR
-368 DLSNRSNLETLSNA
+368 DLSNRSNLTGTSN
-382 NPSLTNPYITKT
+382 TNPYITKT

-401 GTGWTVFDSRVTL
+401 GTGWTVFESRVTL
-414 RPKDHT
+414 RPKDHI

-432 RQTVNVSNDWMGSQK
+432 RQIINASSDWMGSQK

-456 NTKTHAVYV
+456 NTKTHAVYI
-465 QDKWQISPE
+465 QDKWQIMPQ
-474 WALTVGGRQE
+474 WALTLGARQE
-484 HYEAYDGINQ
+484 HDEAYDGVNQ
-494 NTTNLARYDDR
+494 NTTNLARYEDR

-510 SPKVSL
+510 SPKLSL
-516 SFEPIP
+516 SFEPMP

-543 QQLTL
+543 QQITDNN
-548 GTAPGPVTIVT
+548 TIVT
-559 NNPNLKPEEIYSA
+559 NNPNLKSEEIYSA

-583 LARASL
+583 RARASL

-600 QSNILSVG
+600 QTNISRVG
-608 GQTSYIQNVDHV
+608 SSSTYIQNVDHV
-620 RIHGIELASEWK
+620 RIHGIELATEW
-632 NVMIPKLDLVANA
+632 NNIMIPKLDVLANA
-645 TLTDSEIL
+645 TLIDSEIL

-658 PSYINK
+658 PSNTNK

-712 QGASRLLFVDA
+712 QGASRFLFVDA

-748 VSHPLSQ
+748 VHHPLSQ

>member
-1 MLMRKI
+1 MILKKI
-7 IPAILYLF
+7 IPAILYLCI
-15 VMPIAFSGETSDLV
+15 VPSALSGETSDLV

-104 SMLYADGVLLSNL
+104 SMLYADGILLSNL

-186 TDQNKIGN
+186 TDQTKIGN

-220 QPLDFSVANLSS
+220 QPLDFSVNDSIGVG
-232 TAPGN
+232 TAED
-237 AQTTPRVTGVYQD
+237 TITGAYRD
-250 KGISNQDR
+250 KGIKNQDR
-258 VIFGAT
+258 IIFGAT
-264 AIDTSIQTNAKFKGQ
+264 AIDTSIQTNGKFKGQ
-279 YEFLNQSKLTYTIGL
+279 YEFSNQSKLTYTIGL

-302 VQSYIKDDDGNSIY
+302 VQSYIKDTLGNSIY
-316 GGYVNFNNK
+316 GGDVILGGKTYSVS
-325 RYTPRMNPA
+325 RMNPA

-344 IDFKSNDKGFFNW
+344 IDFKSSDKGFFNW
-357 QVTLSDYDYSK
+357 QMTLSDYDYSR
-368 DLSNRSNLETLSNA
+368 DLSNRSALIDATN
-382 NPSLTNPYITKT
+382 TNPYIKKT

-432 RQTVNVSNDWMGSQK
+432 RQTVNASNDWMGSQK
-447 GAFNSLSSG
+447 EGFTSLSSG

-474 WALTVGGRQE
+474 WALTMGGRQE
-484 HYEAYDGINQ
+484 HYEAYDGVNQ
-494 NTTNLARYDDR
+494 NTENLARYEDR

-510 SPKVSL
+510 SPKASL
-516 SFEPIP
+516 SFEPTP

-543 QQLTL
+543 QQLT
-548 GTAPGPVTIVT
+548 TSNNIIVT
-559 NNPNLKPEEIYSA
+559 NNPNLKPEEIYSG
-572 EITAERRFVNG
+572 EITAERRFANG

-600 QSNILSVG
+600 QINVLPAAED
-608 GQTSYIQNVDHV
+608 TSKSYVQNVDHV
-620 RIHGIELASEWK
+620 RIYGIELATEWK
-632 NVMIPKLDLVANA
+632 NAIIPKLDLVANA

-692 RYSGRQFIQLDNS
+692 RYSGRQFIELNNS

-748 VSHPLSQ
+748 VYHPLYQ

>member
-1 MLMRKI
+1 
-7 IPAILYLF
+7 
-15 VMPIAFSGETSDLV
+15 
-29 TGTITVK
+29 
-36 DSFVDSRIMKFPAT
+36 
-50 VETYDKKQ
+50 
-58 IEESVNAATPAQT
+58 
-71 LKYLPS
+71 
-77 IQVRERSIGDRN
+77 
-89 GIISSRTIGSISSAQ
+89 
-104 SMLYADGVLLSNL
+104 
-117 LGNSFSYPPRWGM
+117 
-130 VNPEEIQRISMMYGP
+130 
-145 FSSLYAG
+145 
-152 NSMGGVINIETRMP
+152 VINIETRMP

-186 TDQNKIGN
+186 TDQTKIGN

-220 QPLDFSVANLSS
+220 QPLDFSVNDSIGVG
-232 TAPGN
+232 TAED
-237 AQTTPRVTGVYQD
+237 TITGAYRD
-250 KGISNQDR
+250 KGIKNQDR
-258 VIFGAT
+258 IIFGAT
-264 AIDTSIQTNAKFKGQ
+264 AIDTSIQTNGKFKGQ
-279 YEFLNQSKLTYTIGL
+279 YEFSNQSKLTYTIGL

-302 VQSYIKDDDGNSIY
+302 VQSYIKDTLGNSIY
-316 GGYVNFNNK
+316 GGDVILGGKTYSVS
-325 RYTPRMNPA
+325 RMNPA

-344 IDFKSNDKGFFNW
+344 IDFKSSDKGFFNW
-357 QVTLSDYDYSK
+357 QMTLSDYDYSR
-368 DLSNRSNLETLSNA
+368 DLSNRSALIDATN
-382 NPSLTNPYITKT
+382 TNPYIKKT

-432 RQTVNVSNDWMGSQK
+432 RQTVNASNDWMGSQK
-447 GAFNSLSSG
+447 EGFTSLSSG

-474 WALTVGGRQE
+474 WALTMGGRQE
-484 HYEAYDGINQ
+484 HYEAYDGVNQ
-494 NTTNLARYDDR
+494 NTENLARYEDR

-510 SPKVSL
+510 SPKASL
-516 SFEPIP
+516 SFEPTP

-543 QQLTL
+543 QQLT
-548 GTAPGPVTIVT
+548 TSNNIIVT
-559 NNPNLKPEEIYSA
+559 NNPNLKPEEIYSG
-572 EITAERRFVNG
+572 EITAERRFANG

-600 QSNILSVG
+600 QINVLPAAED
-608 GQTSYIQNVDHV
+608 TSKSYVQNVDHV
-620 RIHGIELASEWK
+620 RIYGIELATEWK
-632 NVMIPKLDLVANA
+632 NAIIPKLDLVANA

-692 RYSGRQFIQLDNS
+692 RYSGRQFIELNNS

-748 VSHPLSQ
+748 VYHPLYQ

>member
-1 MLMRKI
+1 MILKKI
-7 IPAILYLF
+7 IPTILYLF
-15 VMPIAFSGETSDLV
+15 VMPSAMSGETSDLV

-36 DSFVDSRIMKFPAT
+36 DSVIDSRIMKFPAT

-145 FSSLYAG
+145 FSSFYSG

-166 ERLEAHAGVQSFI
+166 EKFESHAGIQTFF

-186 TDQNKIGN
+186 THQNESGH
-194 REFFS
+194 REFIS
-199 IGNKVNDFSF
+199 LGNKVNDFSF
-209 WASMNRLENTA
+209 WVSMNRFENTA

-232 TAPGN
+232 AAAG
-237 AQTTPRVTGVYQD
+237 AETPVTGAYQD
-250 KGISNQDR
+250 KGILNQDR

-264 AIDTSIQTNAKFKGQ
+264 AIDTSIQKNGKFKGQ

-302 VQSYIKDDDGNSIY
+302 VESYIKDNNGNSIY
-316 GGYVNFNNK
+316 GGSVNFNNK
-325 RYTPRMNPA
+325 SYTVARMNPA
-334 QAEAFHVMQS
+334 QAEALHVMQS

-357 QVTLSDYDYSK
+357 QMTLSDYNYSR
-368 DLSNRSNLETLSNA
+368 DLSNRSNLTGTSN
-382 NPSLTNPYITKT
+382 TNPYITKT

-456 NTKTHAVYV
+456 NTKTHAVYI
-465 QDKWQISPE
+465 QDKWQIMPQ
-474 WALTVGGRQE
+474 WALTLGARQE
-484 HYEAYDGINQ
+484 HYEAYDGVNQ
-494 NTTNLARYDDR
+494 NTTNLARYEDR

-510 SPKVSL
+510 SPKLSL
-516 SFEPIP
+516 SFEPMP

-543 QQLTL
+543 QQITDNN
-548 GTAPGPVTIVT
+548 TIVT

-583 LARASL
+583 LVRASL

-600 QSNILSVG
+600 QTNISRVG
-608 GQTSYIQNVDHV
+608 SSSTYIQNVDHV
-620 RIHGIELASEWK
+620 RIHGIELATEW
-632 NVMIPKLDLVANA
+632 NNIIIPKLDVLANA
-645 TLTDSEIL
+645 TLIDSEIL

-658 PSYINK
+658 PSNTNK

-712 QGASRLLFVDA
+712 QGASRFLFVDA

-748 VSHPLSQ
+748 VHHPLSQ

>member
-1 MLMRKI
+1 
-7 IPAILYLF
+7 
-15 VMPIAFSGETSDLV
+15 
-29 TGTITVK
+29 
-36 DSFVDSRIMKFPAT
+36 
-50 VETYDKKQ
+50 
-58 IEESVNAATPAQT
+58 
-71 LKYLPS
+71 
-77 IQVRERSIGDRN
+77 
-89 GIISSRTIGSISSAQ
+89 
-104 SMLYADGVLLSNL
+104 
-117 LGNSFSYPPRWGM
+117 
-130 VNPEEIQRISMMYGP
+130 
-145 FSSLYAG
+145 
-152 NSMGGVINIETRMP
+152 
-166 ERLEAHAGVQSFI
+166 VQSFI

-186 TDQNKIGN
+186 TDQTKIGN

-220 QPLDFSVANLSS
+220 QPLDFSVNDAGSG
-232 TAPGN
+232 TP
-237 AQTTPRVTGVYQD
+237 TTSKDTITGAYRD
-250 KGISNQDR
+250 KGIKNQDR
-258 VIFGAT
+258 IIFGAT
-264 AIDTSIQTNAKFKGQ
+264 AIDTSIQTNGKFKGQ
-279 YEFLNQSKLTYTIGL
+279 YEFSNQSKLTYAIGL

-302 VQSYIKDDDGNSIY
+302 VQSYIKDTLGNSIY
-316 GGYVNFNNK
+316 GGNVILGGKTYSVS
-325 RYTPRMNPA
+325 RMNPA

-357 QVTLSDYDYSK
+357 QITLSNYDYSK
-368 DLSNRSNLETLSNA
+368 DLSNRSNLTGTSN
-382 NPSLTNPYITKT
+382 TNPYITKT

-447 GAFNSLSSG
+447 GVFTSLSSG

-465 QDKWQISPE
+465 QDKWQITPL
-474 WALTVGGRQE
+474 WALTLGGRQE

-494 NTTNLARYDDR
+494 NTTNLARYEDR

-543 QQLTL
+543 QQLIPD
-548 GTAPGPVTIVT
+548 GCRSGCSIVE
-559 NNPNLKPEEIYSA
+559 NNPNLKPEEIYSS

-583 LARASL
+583 LARASF

-600 QSNILSVG
+600 QTNLSSVG
-608 GQTSYIQNVDHV
+608 GSTSYVQNIDHV
-620 RIHGIELASEWK
+620 RIHGIELATEFK

-692 RYSGRQFIQLDNS
+692 RYSGRQFVNVENS

-712 QGASRLLFVDA
+712 AGASRLLFVDA
-723 KANYKFKD
+723 KVNYKFKD

>member
-1 MLMRKI
+1 MSLKKI
-7 IPAILYLF
+7 IPVFLYLF
-15 VMPIAFSGETSDLV
+15 IMPLALSGETADLV
-29 TGTITVK
+29 TDTITVK
-36 DSFVDSRIMKFPAT
+36 DSFIDSRIIKFPAT

-58 IEESVNAATPAQT
+58 IEESINAATPAQT

-104 SMLYADGVLLSNL
+104 SMLYADGILLSNL

-186 TDQNKIGN
+186 TDQTKIGN

-199 IGNKVNDFSF
+199 LGNKVNDFSF

-220 QPLDFSVANLSS
+220 QPLDFSVSDKIS
-232 TAPGN
+232 PVS
-237 AQTTPRVTGVYQD
+237 QTYDVTGTYQD
-250 KGISNQDR
+250 KGIKNQDR
-258 VIFGAT
+258 IVFGAT
-264 AIDTSIQTNAKFKGQ
+264 AIDTSIQTNAKFTGQ
-279 YEFLNQSKLTYTIGL
+279 YEFLNQSKLTYKIGL

-302 VQSYIKDDDGNSIY
+302 VQSYIKDALGNSIY
-316 GGYVNFNNK
+316 GGNVILDGNTYELS
-325 RYTPRMNPA
+325 RMNPA

-357 QVTLSDYDYSK
+357 QVTLSDYDYSR
-368 DLSNRSNLETLSNA
+368 DLSNRSNLSATSNT

-401 GTGWTVFDSRVTL
+401 GTGWTVFDSRFTL

-420 IDLGYHLDYYHL
+420 IDLGYHLDYYQL
-432 RQTVNVSNDWMGSQK
+432 RQIVNASSDWMGSQK
-447 GAFNSLSSG
+447 GAFTSLSYG
-456 NTKTHAVYV
+456 NTKTHAVYI

-474 WALTVGGRQE
+474 WALTLGGRQE
-484 HYEAYDGINQ
+484 HYDAYDGANQ
-494 NTTNLARYDDR
+494 NTSSIARYEDR
-505 SRNTF
+505 SRNAF

-543 QQLTL
+543 QQLTSS
-548 GTAPGPVTIVT
+548 TTIVT
-559 NNPNLKPEEIYSA
+559 NNPNLKPEEIYSS
-572 EITAERRFVNG
+572 EITAERRFANG

-600 QSNILSVG
+600 QTNVSPVG
-608 GQTSYIQNVDHV
+608 TSRSYVQNVDHA
-620 RIHGIELASEWK
+620 RIYGIELATEWK
-632 NVMIPKLDLVANA
+632 DVMIPKLDLLANA

-755 RTGYAQIKFDY
+755 RTCYAQIKFDY

>member
-1 MLMRKI
+1 
-7 IPAILYLF
+7 
-15 VMPIAFSGETSDLV
+15 
-29 TGTITVK
+29 
-36 DSFVDSRIMKFPAT
+36 MKFPAT

-104 SMLYADGVLLSNL
+104 SMLYADGILLSNL

-186 TDQNKIGN
+186 TDQTKIGN

-220 QPLDFSVANLSS
+220 QPLDFSVNDSIGVG
-232 TAPGN
+232 TAED
-237 AQTTPRVTGVYQD
+237 TITGAYRD
-250 KGISNQDR
+250 KGIKNQDR
-258 VIFGAT
+258 IIFGAT
-264 AIDTSIQTNAKFKGQ
+264 AIDTSIQTNGKFKGQ
-279 YEFLNQSKLTYTIGL
+279 YEFSNQSKLTYTIGL

-302 VQSYIKDDDGNSIY
+302 VQSYIKDTLGNSIY
-316 GGYVNFNNK
+316 GGDVILGGKTYSVS
-325 RYTPRMNPA
+325 RMNPA

-344 IDFKSNDKGFFNW
+344 IDFKSSDKGFFNW
-357 QVTLSDYDYSK
+357 QMTLSDYDYSR
-368 DLSNRSNLETLSNA
+368 DLSNRSALIDATN
-382 NPSLTNPYITKT
+382 TNPYIKKT

-432 RQTVNVSNDWMGSQK
+432 RQTVNASNDWMGAQK
-447 GAFNSLSSG
+447 EGFTSLSSG

-474 WALTVGGRQE
+474 WALTMGGRQE
-484 HYEAYDGINQ
+484 HYEAYDGVNQ
-494 NTTNLARYDDR
+494 NTENLARYEDR

-510 SPKVSL
+510 SPKASL
-516 SFEPIP
+516 SFEPTP

-543 QQLTL
+543 QQLT
-548 GTAPGPVTIVT
+548 TSNNIIVT
-559 NNPNLKPEEIYSA
+559 NNPNLKPEEIYSG
-572 EITAERRFVNG
+572 EITAERRFANG

-600 QSNILSVG
+600 QINVLPAAED
-608 GQTSYIQNVDHV
+608 TSKSYVQNVDHV
-620 RIHGIELASEWK
+620 RIYGIELATEWK
-632 NVMIPKLDLVANA
+632 NAIIPKLDLVANA

-692 RYSGRQFIQLDNS
+692 RYSGRQFIELNNS

-748 VSHPLSQ
+748 VYHPLYK

>member
-1 MLMRKI
+1 MILKKI

-15 VMPIAFSGETSDLV
+15 VMPSAMSGETSDLV

-36 DSFVDSRIMKFPAT
+36 DSVIDSRIMKFPAT

-145 FSSLYAG
+145 FSSFYAG

-166 ERLEAHAGVQSFI
+166 EKFESHAGIQTFF

-186 TDQNKIGN
+186 THQNESGH
-194 REFFS
+194 REFIS
-199 IGNKVNDFSF
+199 LGNKVNDFSF
-209 WASMNRLENTA
+209 WVSMNRLENTA

-232 TAPGN
+232 AAAG
-237 AQTTPRVTGVYQD
+237 AETPVTGAYQD
-250 KGISNQDR
+250 KGILNQDR

-264 AIDTSIQTNAKFKGQ
+264 AIDTSIQKNGKFKGQ

-302 VQSYIKDDDGNSIY
+302 VESYIKDNNGNSIY
-316 GGYVNFNNK
+316 GGSVNFNNK
-325 RYTPRMNPA
+325 SYTVARMNPA
-334 QAEAFHVMQS
+334 QAEALHVMQS

-357 QVTLSDYDYSK
+357 QMTLSDYNYSR
-368 DLSNRSNLETLSNA
+368 DLSNRSNLTGTSN
-382 NPSLTNPYITKT
+382 TNPYITKT

-414 RPKDHT
+414 RPKDHI

-432 RQTVNVSNDWMGSQK
+432 RQIINASSDWMGSQK

-465 QDKWQISPE
+465 QDKWQIMPQ
-474 WALTVGGRQE
+474 WALTLGARQE
-484 HYEAYDGINQ
+484 HYEAYDGVNQ
-494 NTTNLARYDDR
+494 NTTNLARYEDR

-510 SPKVSL
+510 SPKLSL
-516 SFEPIP
+516 SFEPMP

-543 QQLTL
+543 QQITDNN
-548 GTAPGPVTIVT
+548 TIVT

-583 LARASL
+583 LVRASL

-600 QSNILSVG
+600 QTNISRVG
-608 GQTSYIQNVDHV
+608 SSSTYIQNVDHV
-620 RIHGIELASEWK
+620 RIHGIELATEW
-632 NVMIPKLDLVANA
+632 NNIIIPKLDVLANA
-645 TLTDSEIL
+645 TLIDSEIL

-658 PSYINK
+658 PSNTNK

-712 QGASRLLFVDA
+712 QGASRFLFVDA

-743 NDQAY
+743 NDQAF
-748 VSHPLSQ
+748 VHHPLSQ

>member
-7 IPAILYLF
+7 IPAILYLL
-15 VMPIAFSGETSDLV
+15 VMPLAFSGETSDLV

-89 GIISSRTIGSISSAQ
+89 GIISSRTIGSVSSAQ

-117 LGNSFSYPPRWGM
+117 LGNSFAYPPRWGM

-186 TDQNKIGN
+186 TDQTKIGN

-199 IGNKVNDFSF
+199 VGNKFNDFSF

-220 QPLDFSVANLSS
+220 QPLDFSVNDS
-232 TAPGN
+232 TGAGT
-237 AQTTPRVTGVYQD
+237 AEDTITGAYRD
-250 KGISNQDR
+250 KGIKNQDR
-258 VIFGAT
+258 IIFGAT
-264 AIDTSIQTNAKFKGQ
+264 AIDTSIQTNGKFKGQ
-279 YEFLNQSKLTYTIGL
+279 YEFSNQSKLTYTIGL

-302 VQSYIKDDDGNSIY
+302 VQSYIKDTLGNSIY
-316 GGYVNFNNK
+316 GGEVILGGKTYSVS
-325 RYTPRMNPA
+325 RMNPA

-357 QVTLSDYDYSK
+357 QMTLSDYDYSR
-368 DLSNRSNLETLSNA
+368 DLSNRSALTDATN
-382 NPSLTNPYITKT
+382 TNPYIKKT

-432 RQTVNVSNDWMGSQK
+432 RQTVNASNDWMGSQK
-447 GAFNSLSSG
+447 GDFFSLSSG
-456 NTKTHAVYV
+456 STKTHAVYV

-474 WALTVGGRQE
+474 WALTLGARQE
-484 HYEAYDGINQ
+484 YYEAYDGVNQ
-494 NTTNLARYDDR
+494 NKTPSTARYEDR

-543 QQLTL
+543 QQLTSS
-548 GTAPGPVTIVT
+548 TTIVT
-559 NNPNLKPEEIYSA
+559 NNPNLKPEEIYSS
-572 EITAERRFVNG
+572 EITGERRFANG

-600 QSNILSVG
+600 QTNVSSVG
-608 GQTSYIQNVDHV
+608 TSSSYVQNVDHV
-620 RIHGIELASEWK
+620 RIHGIELATELK
-632 NVMIPKLDLVANA
+632 NVMIPKLDLMANA

-658 PSYINK
+658 PSNINK

-679 YRVSEDFTMSLAA
+679 YRVSEDFAMSLAA

-712 QGASRLLFVDA
+712 AGASRLLFVDA

-748 VSHPLSQ
+748 VHHPLSQ

>member
-1 MLMRKI
+1 MLKRKI
-7 IPAILYLF
+7 IPAILYLCA
-15 VMPIAFSGETSDLV
+15 VPSALSGETSDLV
-29 TGTITVK
+29 TGTISVK

-58 IEESVNAATPAQT
+58 IEETVNAATPAQT

-186 TDQNKIGN
+186 TDQTKIGN

-199 IGNKVNDFSF
+199 VGNKVNDFSF
-209 WASMNRLENTA
+209 WASVNRLENTA
-220 QPLDFSVANLSS
+220 QPLDFSVSDS
-232 TAPGN
+232 KGVG
-237 AQTTPRVTGVYQD
+237 TTPDTIAGAYRD
-250 KGISNQDR
+250 KGIKNQDR
-258 VIFGAT
+258 IIFGAT
-264 AIDTSIQTNAKFKGQ
+264 AIDTSIQTNGKFKGQ
-279 YEFLNQSKLTYTIGL
+279 YEFSNQSKLTYTIGL

-302 VQSYIKDDDGNSIY
+302 VQSYIKDTLGNSIY
-316 GGYVNFNNK
+316 GGNVIFDGKSYSLSK
-325 RYTPRMNPA
+325 MNPA

-357 QVTLSDYDYSK
+357 QVTLSDYDYRR
-368 DLSNRSNLETLSNA
+368 DLSNRSNLSETLNT
-382 NPSLTNPYITKT
+382 NPSLTNPYISKT

-432 RQTVNVSNDWMGSQK
+432 RQIVNASTDWMGTQK
-447 GAFNSLSSG
+447 GTFTSLSSG

-465 QDKWQISPE
+465 QDKWQITPL
-474 WALTVGGRQE
+474 WALTLGGRQE
-484 HYEAYDGINQ
+484 HYEAYDGVNQ
-494 NTTNLARYDDR
+494 NTTNLARYEDR

-510 SPKVSL
+510 SPKISL
-516 SFEPIP
+516 SFEPSP

-543 QQLTL
+543 QQLTD
-548 GTAPGPVTIVT
+548 GNNIVT

-600 QSNILSVG
+600 QTNLSPVG
-608 GQTSYIQNVDHV
+608 GSTSYVQNVDHV
-620 RIHGIELASEWK
+620 RIHGIELATELK
-632 NVMIPKLDLVANA
+632 DVMIPKLDVVANA
-645 TLTDSEIL
+645 TLIDSEIL

-712 QGASRLLFVDA
+712 AGASRFLFVDA

-731 RWTASLGVDNIF
+731 RWTASFGVDNIF
-743 NDQAY
+743 NDQAFA
-748 VSHPLSQ
+748 SHPYSQ

>member
-1 MLMRKI
+1 MILKKI
-7 IPAILYLF
+7 IPAILYLI
-15 VMPIAFSGETSDLV
+15 VLPSALSGETADLV

-50 VETYDKKQ
+50 VETYDKRQ

-186 TDQNKIGN
+186 TDQTKIGN

-232 TAPGN
+232 IAAGG
-237 AQTTPRVTGVYQD
+237 ATPVTGAYQD

-258 VIFGAT
+258 VVFGAT
-264 AIDTSIQTNAKFKGQ
+264 AIDTSIQTNGKFKGQ

-302 VQSYIKDDDGNSIY
+302 VQSYIKDNDGNSIY
-316 GGYVNFNNK
+316 GGDVNFNNK
-325 RYTPRMNPA
+325 KYSLARMNPA

-357 QVTLSDYDYSK
+357 QMTLSDYDYSK
-368 DLSNRSNLETLSNA
+368 DLSNRSNLTETSN
-382 NPSLTNPYITKT
+382 TNPYITKT

-447 GAFNSLSSG
+447 GAFTSLSSG

-474 WALTVGGRQE
+474 WALTLGGRQE
-484 HYEAYDGINQ
+484 HYEAYDGVNQ
-494 NTTNLARYDDR
+494 NTSSIARYEDR
-505 SRNTF
+505 SINTF

-527 AAFGKAYR
+527 TAFGKAYR

-543 QQLTL
+543 QQLIPDMCRS
-548 GTAPGPVTIVT
+548 GCSIVE
-559 NNPNLKPEEIYSA
+559 NNPNLKPEEIYSS

-600 QSNILSVG
+600 QTNLSPVG
-608 GQTSYIQNVDHV
+608 GSTSYVQNVDHV
-620 RIHGIELASEWK
+620 RIHGIELATEWQ
-632 NVMIPKLDLVANA
+632 NVIVPKLDLMANA

-674 KAVAT
+674 KALAT
-679 YRVSEDFTMSLAA
+679 YRVSEDFTMSLAT

-705 DINPETY
+705 DTNLETY
-712 QGASRLLFVDA
+712 AGASRLLFVDA

-748 VSHPLSQ
+748 VHHPLSQ

>member
-1 MLMRKI
+1 MILKKI
-7 IPAILYLF
+7 IPAILYLC
-15 VMPIAFSGETSDLV
+15 VAPSALSGETSDLV
-29 TGTITVK
+29 TGTISVK
-36 DSFVDSRIMKFPAT
+36 DSFIDSRIMKFPAT

-89 GIISSRTIGSISSAQ
+89 GIISSRTIGSVSSAQ

-152 NSMGGVINIETRMP
+152 NSLGGVIHIETRMP
-166 ERLEAHAGVQSFI
+166 ERLEAHAGVQSFT

-186 TDQNKIGN
+186 TDQTKIGN

-220 QPLDFSVANLSS
+220 QPLDFSVANLSLDP
-232 TAPGN
+232 TGG
-237 AQTTPRVTGVYQD
+237 TPVTGAYQD

-264 AIDTSIQTNAKFKGQ
+264 AIDTSIQTNGKFKGQ

-302 VQSYIKDDDGNSIY
+302 VQSYIKDIDGNSIY
-316 GGYVNFNNK
+316 GGDVNFNNK
-325 RYTPRMNPA
+325 KYSLARMNPA

-357 QVTLSDYDYSK
+357 QMTLSDYDYSK
-368 DLSNRSNLETLSNA
+368 DLSNRSNLSGADN
-382 NPSLTNPYITKT
+382 TNPYITKT

-401 GTGWTVFDSRVTL
+401 GTGWTVFDSRVTF
-414 RPKDHT
+414 RPKVHT

-432 RQTVNVSNDWMGSQK
+432 RQIVNASSDWMGSQK
-447 GAFNSLSSG
+447 GGFTSLSSG
-456 NTKTHAVYV
+456 NTKTHAIYI
-465 QDKWQISPE
+465 QDKWQISPL
-474 WALTVGGRQE
+474 WALTLGGRQE

-494 NTTNLARYDDR
+494 NTTNIASYEDR

-516 SFEPIP
+516 SFEPMP

-543 QQLTL
+543 QQMTL
-548 GTAPGPVTIVT
+548 GNTIVT
-559 NNPNLKPEEIYSA
+559 NNPNLKPEEIYSS
-572 EITAERRFVNG
+572 EITAERRFANG
-583 LARASL
+583 LARAIL

-600 QSNILSVG
+600 QTNLSPVG
-608 GQTSYIQNVDHV
+608 GSTSYVQNVDHV
-620 RIHGIELASEWK
+620 RIYGIELATEWK
-632 NVMIPKLDLVANA
+632 NAIVPKLDLMANA

-679 YRVSEDFTMSLAA
+679 YRMNEDVSMSLAA
-692 RYSGRQFIQLDNS
+692 RYGGRQFIQLDNL

-712 QGASRLLFVDA
+712 QGASRFLFVDA

-731 RWTASLGVDNIF
+731 RCTASLGVDNIF
-743 NDQAY
+743 NDQAFA
-748 VSHPLSQ
+748 SHPYSQ

>member
-104 SMLYADGVLLSNL
+104 SMLYADGILLSNL

-186 TDQNKIGN
+186 TDQTKIGN

-220 QPLDFSVANLSS
+220 QPLDFSVNDSIGVG
-232 TAPGN
+232 TAED
-237 AQTTPRVTGVYQD
+237 TITGAYRD
-250 KGISNQDR
+250 KGIKNQDR
-258 VIFGAT
+258 IIFGAT
-264 AIDTSIQTNAKFKGQ
+264 AIDTSIQTNGKFKGQ
-279 YEFLNQSKLTYTIGL
+279 YEFSNQSKLTYTIGL

-302 VQSYIKDDDGNSIY
+302 VQSYIKDTLGNSIY
-316 GGYVNFNNK
+316 GGDVILGGKTYSVN
-325 RYTPRMNPA
+325 RMNPA

-344 IDFKSNDKGFFNW
+344 IDFKSSDKGFFNW
-357 QVTLSDYDYSK
+357 QMTLSDYDYSR
-368 DLSNRSNLETLSNA
+368 DLSNRSALIDATN
-382 NPSLTNPYITKT
+382 TNPYIKKT

-432 RQTVNVSNDWMGSQK
+432 RQTVNASNDWMGAQK
-447 GAFNSLSSG
+447 EGFTSLSSG

-474 WALTVGGRQE
+474 WALTMGGRQE
-484 HYEAYDGINQ
+484 HYEAYDGVNQ
-494 NTTNLARYDDR
+494 NTENLARYEDR

-510 SPKVSL
+510 SPKASL
-516 SFEPIP
+516 SFEPTP

-543 QQLTL
+543 QQLT
-548 GTAPGPVTIVT
+548 TSNNIIVT
-559 NNPNLKPEEIYSA
+559 NNPNLKPEEIYSG
-572 EITAERRFVNG
+572 EITAERRFANG

-600 QSNILSVG
+600 QINVLPAAED
-608 GQTSYIQNVDHV
+608 TSKSYVQNVDHV
-620 RIHGIELASEWK
+620 RIYGIELATEWK
-632 NVMIPKLDLVANA
+632 NAIIPKLDLVANA

-692 RYSGRQFIQLDNS
+692 RYSGRQFIELNNS

-748 VSHPLSQ
+748 VHHPLSQ

>member
-1 MLMRKI
+1 MILKKI
-7 IPAILYLF
+7 IPAILYLC
-15 VMPIAFSGETSDLV
+15 VAPSALSGETSDLV

-58 IEESVNAATPAQT
+58 IEESVNAATPAQA

-130 VNPEEIQRISMMYGP
+130 VNPEEIQRICMMYGP

-186 TDQNKIGN
+186 TDQTKIGN

-220 QPLDFSVANLSS
+220 QPLDFSVNDSIGVG
-232 TAPGN
+232 TAED
-237 AQTTPRVTGVYQD
+237 TITGAYRD
-250 KGISNQDR
+250 KGIKNQDR
-258 VIFGAT
+258 IIFGAT
-264 AIDTSIQTNAKFKGQ
+264 AIDTSIQTNGKFKGQ
-279 YEFLNQSKLTYTIGL
+279 YEFSNQSKLTYTIGL

-302 VQSYIKDDDGNSIY
+302 VQSYIKDTLGNSIY
-316 GGYVNFNNK
+316 GGDVILGGKTYSVS
-325 RYTPRMNPA
+325 RMNPA
-334 QAEAFHVMQS
+334 QADAFHVMQS
-344 IDFKSNDKGFFNW
+344 IDFKSSDKGFFNW
-357 QVTLSDYDYSK
+357 QMTLSDYDYSR
-368 DLSNRSNLETLSNA
+368 DLSNRSALVDPTN
-382 NPSLTNPYITKT
+382 TNPYIKKT

-420 IDLGYHLDYYHL
+420 IDLGYHLDYYQL
-432 RQTVNVSNDWMGSQK
+432 RQIVNASSDWMGSQK
-447 GAFNSLSSG
+447 GTFSSLSSG

-465 QDKWQISPE
+465 QDKWQITPLWS
-474 WALTVGGRQE
+474 LTLGARQE
-484 HYEAYDGINQ
+484 HYEAYDGVNQ
-494 NTTNLARYDDR
+494 NTTLARYEDR

-522 AWGFR
+522 TWGFR

-543 QQLTL
+543 QQLT
-548 GTAPGPVTIVT
+548 VSNTIVT
-559 NNPNLKPEEIYSA
+559 NNPNLKPEEIYSS
-572 EITAERRFVNG
+572 EITAERRFANG

-600 QSNILSVG
+600 QTNVSPVPPLTNS
-608 GQTSYIQNVDHV
+608 TSYVQNVDHV
-620 RIHGIELASEWK
+620 RIYGIELATEWK
-632 NVMIPKLDLVANA
+632 NAMIPKLDLLANA

-658 PSYINK
+658 SSYINK

-679 YRVSEDFTMSLAA
+679 YRVSEDFTMSVAA
-692 RYSGRQFIQLDNS
+692 RYSGRQFIELNNS

-748 VSHPLSQ
+748 VHHPLSQ

>member
-1 MLMRKI
+1 MLE
-7 IPAILYLF
+7 IP
-15 VMPIAFSGETSDLV
+15 
-29 TGTITVK
+29 
-36 DSFVDSRIMKFPAT
+36 
-50 VETYDKKQ
+50 
-58 IEESVNAATPAQT
+58 
-71 LKYLPS
+71 
-77 IQVRERSIGDRN
+77 
-89 GIISSRTIGSISSAQ
+89 
-104 SMLYADGVLLSNL
+104 
-117 LGNSFSYPPRWGM
+117 
-130 VNPEEIQRISMMYGP
+130 
-145 FSSLYAG
+145 
-152 NSMGGVINIETRMP
+152 MGGVINIETRMP

-186 TDQNKIGN
+186 TDQTKIGN

-220 QPLDFSVANLSS
+220 QPLDFSVTDSQ
-232 TAPGN
+232 GVG
-237 AQTTPRVTGVYQD
+237 TTEDTITGAYRD
-250 KGISNQDR
+250 KGIRNQDR
-258 VIFGAT
+258 IIFGAT
-264 AIDTSIQTNAKFKGQ
+264 AIDTSIQTNGKFKGQ
-279 YEFLNQSKLTYTIGL
+279 YEFSNQSKLTYTIGL

-302 VQSYIKDDDGNSIY
+302 VQSYVKDTLGNSIY
-316 GGYVNFNNK
+316 GGDVTLGGKNYSV
-325 RYTPRMNPA
+325 TRMNPA

-357 QVTLSDYDYSK
+357 QMTLSDYDYRR
-368 DLSNRSNLETLSNA
+368 DLSNRSNLVETSNA
-382 NPSLTNPYITKT
+382 NPSLTNPYISKT

-432 RQTVNVSNDWMGSQK
+432 RQTVNASSDWMGSQK
-447 GAFNSLSSG
+447 GAFSSLSSG

-465 QDKWQISPE
+465 QDKWQITPL
-474 WALTVGGRQE
+474 WALTLGGRQE
-484 HYEAYDGINQ
+484 HYEAYDGVNQ
-494 NTTNLARYDDR
+494 TTNLARYEDR

-510 SPKVSL
+510 SPKASL

-543 QQLTL
+543 QQLTN
-548 GTAPGPVTIVT
+548 GSTIVT

-572 EITAERRFVNG
+572 EITAERRFANG

-600 QSNILSVG
+600 QTNISSVG
-608 GQTSYIQNVDHV
+608 TSSTYIQNVDHV
-620 RIHGIELASEWK
+620 RIHGIELATELK
-632 NVMIPKLDLVANA
+632 NVMIPKLDLMANA